1 MKERKSNINN
11 SNEIGLTA
19 SGSKPQNMK
28 FYSSQQIEEDC
39 VMIEMEEG
47 ERVIYEV
54 ADVDVYNS
62 RMDDIELFRYILP
75 GEDYTKYNIYRANAR
90 PLGMIKNNE
99 LRFVKRWFVAPPGK
113 AVKTVSSSEIALVYG
128 VKQCEGRQKIGNII
142 RHEKTEVWLDIP
154 SILTTHMAMVGRS
167 GQGKSNLAKVL
178 LKKLQ
183 MKYMVFT
190 KVNEY
195 IDIPNAKNVD
205 LDYLSINKDIHLLKK
220 IFELNNSEVQYLREC
235 LKEAVIPERVYT
247 GELAEIIREFFLKD
261 SGKEFQ
267 QLDLFGNPIQD
278 KGVQVPKFV
287 ESLCK
292 KIESVSMEISFGK
305 YSEETESCIINMQNL
320 SGREE
325 EIALYTYLAPLLEN
339 RRKYYKNTE
348 QALPLKERIVIFIE
362 EAHNY
367 VPSTKSAFCKEVI
380 QQIAREGRKLGIHL
394 VLLSQRPRYMDP
406 TALSQCGSIV
416 SFNLTNP
423 EDIDYLMQNANFYGD
438 NYKNTISELKIGECT
453 IVSDYLMRAI
463 NCRVDYERKV

>member
-1 MKERKSNINN
+1 M
-11 SNEIGLTA
+11 
-19 SGSKPQNMK
+19 
-28 FYSSQQIEEDC
+28 
-39 VMIEMEEG
+39 
-47 ERVIYEV
+47 
-54 ADVDVYNS
+54 
-62 RMDDIELFRYILP
+62 
-75 GEDYTKYNIYRANAR
+75 
-90 PLGMIKNNE
+90 
-99 LRFVKRWFVAPPGK
+99 
-113 AVKTVSSSEIALVYG
+113 
-128 VKQCEGRQKIGNII
+128 
-142 RHEKTEVWLDIP
+142 
-154 SILTTHMAMVGRS
+154 
-167 GQGKSNLAKVL
+167 
-178 LKKLQ
+178 
-183 MKYMVFT
+183 
-190 KVNEY
+190 
-195 IDIPNAKNVD
+195 
-205 LDYLSINKDIHLLKK
+205 
-220 IFELNNSEVQYLREC
+220 
-235 LKEAVIPERVYT
+235 
-247 GELAEIIREFFLKD
+247 KD

-267 QLDLFGNPIQD
+267 QLDMFGNPIQD

-287 ESLCK
+287 KSLCK

-305 YSEETESCIINMQNL
+305 HSEETESCIINMQNL

-367 VPSTKSAFCKEVI
+367 VLSTKSAFCKEVI